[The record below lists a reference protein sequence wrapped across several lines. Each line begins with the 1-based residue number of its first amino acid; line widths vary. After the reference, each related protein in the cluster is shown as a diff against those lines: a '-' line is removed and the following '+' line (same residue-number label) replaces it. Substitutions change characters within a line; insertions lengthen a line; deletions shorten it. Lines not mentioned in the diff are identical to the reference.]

1 MIEIK
6 NISKQYYS
14 LVALKNVSLTI
25 RAGEVLGVLGP
36 NGAGKTTL
44 FKLLAGFL
52 TPDAGTIRSTTH
64 QWPTIGY
71 KPERL
76 NFPPKMRVV
85 NYLRM
90 IAHLSNIPNSE
101 VDKTVNRV
109 LTQVNLMASR
119 QKRIRECSK
128 GMRQRLGLAQ
138 ALLGDPPL
146 LLLDEPS
153 DGLDPQGQM
162 EIQEEIRALQSA
174 GKTILLSSHQL
185 HEITTVCSHL
195 IILNQGQIHYENDM
209 NIALAERPHATII
222 VNNDITPLQSLLHSL
237 HPEITIHERE
247 VTLHNE
253 AMQLRRQV
261 MSIIL
266 STGYDI
272 IKVDQKRI
280 TLAEIYRE
288 VVQ

>member
-6 NISKQYYS
+6 NVTKQYHT
-14 LVALKNVSLTI
+14 LIALKNVSLTI
-25 RAGEVLGVLGP
+25 HSGEVLGVLGP

-52 TPDAGTIRSTTH
+52 VPDAGTIYPTSQ
-64 QWPTIGY
+64 QWPAVGY

-85 NYLRM
+85 NYLRL
-90 IAHLSNIPNSE
+90 IARLSNIPAVE

-138 ALLGDPPL
+138 ALIGDPPL

-153 DGLDPQGQM
+153 DGLDPQGQI
-162 EIQEEIRALQSA
+162 EIQEEIRALQRA

-185 HEITTVCSHL
+185 HEITDVCSRL
-195 IILNQGQIHYENDM
+195 IILNRGQIHYENEVQA
-209 NIALAERPHATII
+209 ALAERPHATIT
-222 VNNDITPLQSLLHSL
+222 VNSDITPLKPLLQPL
-237 HPEITIHERE
+237 HPEMTIHERE

-272 IKVDQKRI
+272 VKVDQKRV
-280 TLAEIYRE
+280 TLSEIYRE